1 MAALAPSRL
10 AAAKAFADNRRRGA
24 RARDV
29 LRTSPD
35 LAGLDA
41 RDRALAQRLVLGTVA
56 ARGELDRVIN
66 AHLKAKSALEPMV
79 RDALRVAAFEILY
92 LETPKQVA
100 VSQGVE
106 LVRSFSR
113 RAAGLANA
121 VLRRVSTEDAR
132 ALAEAKDSTEDARA
146 LAEAKDAVADGDFDV
161 ADLARIGALP
171 EWLAARII
179 DSLGAGAAAKYAA
192 GVLSPNPVAVAVNRA
207 RFTVDETL
215 DALRVAGAEP
225 ASGPLEGSIL
235 LGNPSKLSAS
245 GLVEDVSVLPCDLAA
260 QEAVLLASPAPGSR
274 VLEVGQ
280 GRATKTIL
288 LEGVAA
294 TAGGFCDI
302 DAVEISEAKS
312 RLAAERCERAGVG
325 DHVREFTGNGCDLDA
340 IEGLDTTYDL
350 VFVDAPCS
358 GTGTLQRHPEIAWSL
373 EEHAIPELCAVQLQM
388 LKSAAARVR
397 RGGRLVYSTCS
408 LLAEEDEGVV
418 EAFLSSPQGLGFAP
432 ITLHRTELQ
441 GADKHFVAV
450 LRA

>member
-10 AAAKAFADNRRRGA
+10 AAAKAFADIRRRGA

-132 ALAEAKDSTEDARA
+132 ALAEAKD
-146 LAEAKDAVADGDFDV
+146 AVAEGDFD
-161 ADLARIGALP
+161 ASDLARIGAFP
-171 EWLAARII
+171 EWLAMRLI
-179 DSLGAGAAAKYAA
+179 DSLGAAVAAKYAA

-207 RFTVDETL
+207 RLLVEEAA
-215 DALRVAGAEP
+215 DALRAAGADPE
-225 ASGPLEGSIL
+225 AGPLEGSIL

-245 GLVEDVSVLPCDLAA
+245 SLVEDVSVLPCDLAA

-288 LEGVAA
+288 LEGVASS
-294 TAGGFCDI
+294 AGGFCEI

-340 IEGLDTTYDL
+340 VEGLDTTYDL

-450 LRA
+450 LRAS

>member
-1 MAALAPSRL
+1 MASVAPSRL
-10 AAAKAFADNRRRGA
+10 AAAKAFADIRRRGA

-29 LRTSPD
+29 LRTCPD
-35 LAGLDA
+35 LGGLDA

-132 ALAEAKDSTEDARA
+132 ALAEAKD
-146 LAEAKDAVADGDFDV
+146 AVADGDFD
-161 ADLARIGALP
+161 ASDLARIGALP
-171 EWLAARII
+171 EWLAGRLV

-192 GVLSPNPVAVAVNRA
+192 CVLSPNPVTVAVNRA
-207 RFTVDETL
+207 RLSADEAL
-215 DALRVAGAEP
+215 DALQAAGAEP
-225 ASGPLEGSIL
+225 AAGPLEGSIL

-245 GLVEDVSVLPCDLAA
+245 GLVEDVLVLPCDLAA

-294 TAGGFCDI
+294 TGGGFCDI

-408 LLAEEDEGVV
+408 LLAEEDEVV
-418 EAFLSSPQGLGFAP
+418 IEAFLSSPDGLGFTP

>member
-10 AAAKAFADNRRRGA
+10 AAAKAFADIRRRGA

-56 ARGELDRVIN
+56 ARGELDRAIN

-132 ALAEAKDSTEDARA
+132 ALAEARSAVEDA
-146 LAEAKDAVADGDFDV
+146 DFD
-161 ADLARIGALP
+161 ASDLACIGALP
-171 EWLAARII
+171 EWLSTRLV

-192 GVLSPNPVAVAVNRA
+192 GVLSPNPVAVAVNRVN
-207 RFTVDETL
+207 FSVDEAV
-215 DALRVAGAEP
+215 DALRTAGTDP
-225 ASGPLEGSIL
+225 AAGPLEGSIL

-260 QEAVLLASPAPGSR
+260 QEAVLLAAPAPCSR

-294 TAGGFCDI
+294 SAGGFCEI

-325 DHVREFTGNGCDLDA
+325 DRVREFAGNGCDLDA
-340 IEGLDTTYDL
+340 IEGLDTIYDL

-408 LLAEEDEGVV
+408 LLTEEDEGVI

-450 LRA
+450 LRAS

>member
-121 VLRRVSTEDAR
+121 VLRRV
-132 ALAEAKDSTEDARA
+132 STEDARA